1 MTWFRLDDQWLTHP
15 TMQAAGLTG
24 RALWLAGG
32 LHCAQHLTDGR
43 IDKHLIRVLAAQ
55 AGVKTSVATRLV
67 ELGLWADEG
76 DHYQIPN
83 YLEYQPSKEQVANKR
98 AGWSRKKQL
107 HDSPELKAAVRRRD
121 GDQCRYCGATVR
133 WNDRRGERGGTYD
146 HIDPEGTNTFENL
159 VVACRGCNSRKG
171 ARTPDQAEMPLLDL
185 PGIYPI
191 PTRYLPEK
199 PRYDLATHPIPSHVD
214 NGFTELQRCT
224 TAPPAAAA
232 EADQADDDPH
242 DPPPTGPPADVIA
255 EAARLVAQ
263 RRRTPARAA
272 TKANPAAWRAAAMTA
287 IGAEVTE
294 AAQSH
299 ATHVPHQPPHPRSTS
314 PADGLTGPNAGKP
327 AAGTIALDAEA
338 LADLIEPPRPAAPS
352 APTRPEDATQR
363 AAAALATKD
372 RTCPRCH
379 GSGNWLDDDGLA
391 HECDH
396 HP

>member
-67 ELGLWADEG
+67 ELGLWTDEG
-76 DHYQIPN
+76 DHYQMPN

-121 GDQCRYCGATVR
+121 GDRCRYCGATVR

-146 HIDPEGTNTFENL
+146 HIDPEGANTFENL

-171 ARTPDQAEMPLLDL
+171 ARTPDQAEMPLLDQ

-191 PTRYLPEK
+191 PARYLPEE
-199 PRYDLATHPIPSHVD
+199 PRYDLATHPIPSQVD
-214 NGFTELQRCT
+214 NGCTKASACT
-224 TAPPAAAA
+224 TAASAAA
-232 EADQADDDPH
+232 EIV
-242 DPPPTGPPADVIA
+242 TPAVALI
-255 EAARLVAQ
+255 AQ
-263 RRRTPARAA
+263 RRGVDTRAA
-272 TKANPAAWRAAAMTA
+272 RKDNPTAWKRSALEGITA
-287 IGAEVTE
+287 E
-294 AAQSH
+294 ATDAL
-299 ATHVPHQPPHPRSTS
+299 ATHP
-314 PADGLTGPNAGKP
+314 
-327 AAGTIALDAEA
+327 ALDARA
-338 LADLIEPPRPAAPS
+338 LADLIEPAPAP
-352 APTRPEDATQR
+352 PPLRPEERTQR
-363 AAAALATKD
+363 AAQALATRD
-372 RTCPRCH
+372 RTCPHCH
-379 GSGNWLDDDGLA
+379 GSGVTLDDDGTA
-391 HECDH
+391 HECH
-396 HP
+396 HPA